1 MANNIQFPD
10 VNYNFDK
17 LSLANPVVLQ
27 QQNYFAKLLFGKDE
41 IFIQMPKCQSK
52 QGFVNSS
59 KRYYCDMMFS
69 NTNTSLIE
77 WFEKLETKVQ
87 HLIYEKRKNWF
98 HEEVEQND
106 IDNIFTSSL
115 RSYKSGKFFLLRTM
129 LNGPRMLQS
138 NISIFDENE
147 NELTMEEVNE
157 NTEFISILQVH
168 GVKFSSRNF
177 QIYIEMKQMMVVN
190 NQPLF
195 NKCLIKTKD
204 NQEDVN
210 DKINLTKKESF
221 DNKEQNEKS
230 SDDDVENIVDQKGGD
245 TNIVNEEQEN
255 KEVALEKVEKV
266 EKVETKDNKTINM
279 NLDESVTDNKI
290 NSSEENIDN
299 VIDIDDKNQK
309 DNLEKTLVNNT
320 KEVEKKEI
328 NLEDLAFNDNLKEV
342 DLSILNSADLET
354 IELNK
359 NTDKYLV
366 EYREAKEKAKK
377 ARIIALKSLLKAKN
391 IKDKYLLD
399 NLEISDE
406 EDENTTIHTSD
417 LESNADSL
425 ESLSDEEKELSN

>member
-138 NISIFDENE
+138 LS
-147 NELTMEEVNE
+147 
-157 NTEFISILQVH
+157 
-168 GVKFSSRNF
+168 
-177 QIYIEMKQMMVVN
+177 
-190 NQPLF
+190 
-195 NKCLIKTKD
+195 LIH
-204 NQEDVN
+204 
-210 DKINLTKKESF
+210 I
-221 DNKEQNEKS
+221 
-230 SDDDVENIVDQKGGD
+230 
-245 TNIVNEEQEN
+245 
-255 KEVALEKVEKV
+255 
-266 EKVETKDNKTINM
+266 
-279 NLDESVTDNKI
+279 
-290 NSSEENIDN
+290 
-299 VIDIDDKNQK
+299 
-309 DNLEKTLVNNT
+309 
-320 KEVEKKEI
+320 
-328 NLEDLAFNDNLKEV
+328 
-342 DLSILNSADLET
+342 
-354 IELNK
+354 
-359 NTDKYLV
+359 
-366 EYREAKEKAKK
+366 
-377 ARIIALKSLLKAKN
+377 
-391 IKDKYLLD
+391 
-399 NLEISDE
+399 
-406 EDENTTIHTSD
+406 
-417 LESNADSL
+417 
-425 ESLSDEEKELSN
+425 

>member
-1 MANNIQFPD
+1 
-10 VNYNFDK
+10 
-17 LSLANPVVLQ
+17 
-27 QQNYFAKLLFGKDE
+27 
-41 IFIQMPKCQSK
+41 
-52 QGFVNSS
+52 
-59 KRYYCDMMFS
+59 
-69 NTNTSLIE
+69 
-77 WFEKLETKVQ
+77 
-87 HLIYEKRKNWF
+87 
-98 HEEVEQND
+98 
-106 IDNIFTSSL
+106 
-115 RSYKSGKFFLLRTM
+115 
-129 LNGPRMLQS
+129 MLQS

-266 EKVETKDNKTINM
+266 EKVETKDNKTLNM